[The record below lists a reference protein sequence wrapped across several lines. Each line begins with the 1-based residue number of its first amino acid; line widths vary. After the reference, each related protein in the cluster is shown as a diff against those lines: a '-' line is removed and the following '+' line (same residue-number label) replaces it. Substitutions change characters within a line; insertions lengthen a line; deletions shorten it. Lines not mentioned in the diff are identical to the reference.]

1 MKNDE
6 NCKTAH
12 VAAFLQ
18 DKSLNAS
25 ARGVL
30 ATMLSLPADEQITI
44 ESLSRILPDGKSAIS
59 SALKSLEKKGYFM
72 RECVR
77 NPHGRFIWYC
87 RFSGEPVFLDGRT
100 K

>member
-1 MKNDE
+1 MKHDE
-6 NCKTAH
+6 HCEMTLD
-12 VAAFLQ
+12 AAFLR
-18 DKSLNAS
+18 DGSLNAS

-77 NPHGRFIWYC
+77 NSHGRFIWYC
-87 RFSGEPVFLDGRT
+87 RFSGEPVFLSGRSE
-100 K
+100 